1 VERSAQNSRST
12 IDQPCNLLSTPTW
25 TFQNE
30 TTQPFISHSD
40 TLFIFHHTSTLTLVH
55 TIPLPPPCI
64 HPCSTTIAIVHVVI
78 YSLINY
84 FPTFFNATTRLY
96 FEYDNSMVDLPTQ
109 TAPSA
114 TRAGNRSDIAAA
126 IALPI
131 VDSEVWLNRNILHE
145 R

>member
-12 IDQPCNLLSTPTW
+12 IDQLCNLLSTPTW

-30 TTQPFISHSD
+30 TTQPFISHPD
-40 TLFIFHHTSTLTLVH
+40 TLFIFNHTFTLTLVH

-78 YSLINY
+78 YILINY
-84 FPTFFNATTRLY
+84 FPTFSNATTLLY

-109 TAPSA
+109 NAPSA
-114 TRAGNRSDIAAA
+114 IRAGDQSDIAAA
-126 IALPI
+126 ITLPV
-131 VDSEVWLNRNILHE
+131 VDGEVWMTRNILHE